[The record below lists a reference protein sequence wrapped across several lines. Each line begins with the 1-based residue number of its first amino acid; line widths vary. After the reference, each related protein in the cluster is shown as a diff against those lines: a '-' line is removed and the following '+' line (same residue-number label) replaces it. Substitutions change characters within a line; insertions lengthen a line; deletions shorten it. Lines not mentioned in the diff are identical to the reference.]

1 MGASASCLWPPRRR
15 AECGVVSIAS
25 PAAAFGG
32 ASGVTVAPGAEVVSD
47 PVDIDE

>member
-15 AECGVVSIAS
+15 AECGVVSTAS